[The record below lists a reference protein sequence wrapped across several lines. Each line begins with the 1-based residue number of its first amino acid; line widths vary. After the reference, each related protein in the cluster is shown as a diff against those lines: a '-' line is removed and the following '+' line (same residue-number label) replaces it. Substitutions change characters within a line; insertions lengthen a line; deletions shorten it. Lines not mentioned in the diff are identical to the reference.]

1 VKCRAAQQFAD
12 LQQELAIMG
21 GKRPDQHNIDPRE
34 AGATDYKTLPQS
46 GQGNSSLIDTVQH
59 DREMVARSAEESGV
73 PYNPGKPAPSV
84 HARAGERMDA
94 SGSGS
99 GDEGRERE
107 ARGNTDPR
115 DEGVGA

>member
-1 VKCRAAQQFAD
+1 
-12 LQQELAIMG
+12 MG

-34 AGATDYKTLPQS
+34 AGATDYKTLPQM
-46 GQGNSSLIDTVQH
+46 GQGNSALNDTVQG
-59 DREMVARSAEESGV
+59 DRETMGEQEATEAQAAASGI

-84 HARAGERMDA
+84 HARAGQPVDDD
-94 SGSGS
+94 GG
-99 GDEGRERE
+99 GDEGKERE

>member
-1 VKCRAAQQFAD
+1 
-12 LQQELAIMG
+12 MG

-34 AGATDYKTLPQS
+34 AGATDYKTLPQM
-46 GQGNSSLIDTVQH
+46 GQGNSDLNDTVER
-59 DREMVARSAEESGV
+59 DREKMGEQEAAEAQAASAM

-84 HARAGERMDA
+84 HARAGQPVDDDGA
-94 SGSGS
+94 
-99 GDEGRERE
+99 GDEGKERE

>member
-1 VKCRAAQQFAD
+1 
-12 LQQELAIMG
+12 MG

-34 AGATDYKTLPQS
+34 AGATDYKTLPQM
-46 GQGNSSLIDTVQH
+46 GQGNSELNDTVER
-59 DREMVARSAEESGV
+59 DRERMGEQQAAEAQAAAPAT

-84 HARAGERMDA
+84 HARAGERMD
-94 SGSGS
+94 
-99 GDEGRERE
+99 DEGGSDEGKARE

>member
-1 VKCRAAQQFAD
+1 MA
-12 LQQELAIMG
+12 

-34 AGATDYKTLPQS
+34 AGATDYKTLPQT
-46 GQGNSSLIDTVQH
+46 GQGNSSLDDTVQH
-59 DREMVARSAEESGV
+59 DREQVAESMAAANV

-84 HARAGERMDA
+84 HARAGHPVDGE
-94 SGSGS
+94 GS
-99 GDEGRERE
+99 GDEGKARE